1 MFRYERKRGERKERV
16 NVQNYTT
23 GRVMWVEEQT
33 KHRERERKER
43 SGKKEERGKKEEGR
57 EGEVNKGVQVD

>member
-33 KHRERERKER
+33 KHREREREKRKKWKKRRER
-43 SGKKEERGKKEEGR
+43 EGR

>member
-23 GRVMWVEEQT
+23 GRGVGGGADKT
-33 KHRERERKER
+33 ERERR
-43 SGKKEERGKKEEGR
+43 GKEEEKEG
-57 EGEVNKGVQVD
+57 GEVNKGVQVD